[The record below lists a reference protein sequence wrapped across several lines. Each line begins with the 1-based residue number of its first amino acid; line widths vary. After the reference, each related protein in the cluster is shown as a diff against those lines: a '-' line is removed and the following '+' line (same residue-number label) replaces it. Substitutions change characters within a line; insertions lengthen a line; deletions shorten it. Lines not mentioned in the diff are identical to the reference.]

1 MKLKIKVKIFP
12 GSQKIELTEKG
23 DFIDLRA
30 AEDITLEA
38 PYANALHKSK
48 QERRRYVEFDRTLIP
63 LGVAM
68 ELPKGMKAIVVPRGS
83 NNSEFDKKGNPGR
96 FQMLQS
102 NSIGIIDQPFCG
114 PDDQWFMSVMSVGK
128 VDIKKGERI
137 CQFEIQPSMKANFKQ
152 KLRWLFSNGVEL
164 IFVDEL
170 DNPNRGGHGSTGVK

>member
-12 GSQKIELTEKG
+12 GSTKIELSEKG
-23 DFIDLRA
+23 DCIDLRA

-38 PYANALHKSK
+38 PYANALHKSR

-68 ELPKGMKAIVVPRGS
+68 ELPEGFKANVYARSSINKDGGNFQVIM
-83 NNSEFDKKGNPGR
+83 NNGVG
-96 FQMLQS
+96 Q
-102 NSIGIIDQPFCG
+102 IDHCFCG
-114 PDDQWFMSVMSVGK
+114 PNDQWFMSVMSVGK
-128 VDIKKGERI
+128 VDIKKGDRI
-137 CQFEIQPSMKANFKQ
+137 CQFEIVPSMKASPIQ
-152 KLRWLFSNGVEL
+152 KLKWLLSDGVEL